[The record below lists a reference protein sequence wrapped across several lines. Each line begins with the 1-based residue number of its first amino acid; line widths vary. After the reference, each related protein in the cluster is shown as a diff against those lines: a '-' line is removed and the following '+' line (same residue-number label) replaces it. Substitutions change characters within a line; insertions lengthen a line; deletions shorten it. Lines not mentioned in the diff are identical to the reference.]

1 MMFSLKF
8 GWEDL
13 GAPGVKLKELA
24 TSVFRGRGLFLHSIY
39 NKFHILSIQNTN
51 PAVLVLTS

>member
-1 MMFSLKF
+1 MMFSLEF

-24 TSVFRGRGLFLHSIY
+24 TSLFLGRGLFLHSIY
-39 NKFHILSIQNTN
+39 NKFHILLKQNIN